1 MPKRKTKC
9 ECVSEWSSWFR
20 SYSMYVSK
28 SLEKGRSKWFG
39 KRLR

>member
-9 ECVSEWSSWFR
+9 ECVSEWFR
-20 SYSMYVSK
+20 SYRMYVSK